1 MFDKKVLI
9 AIPIFK
15 GKEYLPDLLS
25 SLDEITYPKDLYKVV
40 IWDDNSPDDT
50 FEVLQKMIVDLKYP
64 SQILTK
70 RALANGGFCVNS
82 NRGLRQAVEEN
93 YDYVYLLNQDVGV
106 DKDFV
111 QPLVEALEND
121 QTIQTAQSKILYFSD
136 HSKIN
141 SRGNYY
147 HYLGFGYAGG
157 NLETDNLTDEI
168 REITYPS
175 GAGVMIR
182 VGWLRKI
189 GFLEEYLWMY
199 HEDVYL
205 GLLTW
210 YAGGRNVLVPKSEIY
225 HKYTF
230 NSSMS
235 RLDFMERNR
244 WLTMLWFYRW
254 PTLILIFPAFLGM
267 ELGQWLYAMM
277 RGWSGKKWKS
287 VKFFFSL
294 KNWREILTIRKRIQS
309 LRKCSDRQVLYHRAV
324 AIIDHQ
330 EINNPILK
338 YLANPC
344 FAAYWWLV
352 KNLFL
357 WW

>member
-9 AIPIFK
+9 VIPIFK

-25 SLDEITYPKDLYKVV
+25 TLDEITYPKDLYKVV
-40 IWDDNSPDDT
+40 IWDDVSPDDT
-50 FEVLQKMIVDLKYP
+50 FEVLREMIGKLKYP
-64 SQILTK
+64 EQILAR
-70 RALANGGFCVNS
+70 RASMNGGFCVNS

-106 DKDFV
+106 HKDFI
-111 QPLVEALEND
+111 QPLVEAMEND

-157 NLETDNLTDEI
+157 NLETDNLSDDI
-168 REITYPS
+168 REIAYPS

-182 VGWLRKI
+182 CAWLKKI

-244 WLTMLWFYRW
+244 
-254 PTLILIFPAFLGM
+254 
-267 ELGQWLYAMM
+267 
-277 RGWSGKKWKS
+277 
-287 VKFFFSL
+287 
-294 KNWREILTIRKRIQS
+294 
-309 LRKCSDRQVLYHRAV
+309 
-324 AIIDHQ
+324 
-330 EINNPILK
+330 
-338 YLANPC
+338 
-344 FAAYWWLV
+344 
-352 KNLFL
+352 
-357 WW
+357 